1 MGPPVVRFA
10 AAYAAGLWLASHLA
24 APPVAALLG
33 AVVVC
38 GIGARAGWRHRVL
51 SAFLAGSAVGSVVQR
66 AGMGT
71 CAVQWQP
78 GPHAAYVRVHDAPG
92 SRRTTTV
99 QVLHAPEGCGG
110 RLRVRFDAESLPGS
124 GMTAVV
130 VGSVHSAGWL
140 RVRHAR
146 LLLDR
151 PIPFRFL
158 LRQRIAGRIRRLYG
172 ARAGLIDA
180 VVLGRRED
188 LDPDLR
194 ARFTSAGLA
203 HLLAISGLH
212 VGMVA
217 AWVRL
222 AIRLVAG
229 SRVSWPL
236 SAVVTWTYVALL
248 GFPAPAT
255 RAAAFVAVAAIGRI
269 RQRRPPWSA
278 VLAVASLVVLTIDP
292 GAVQSVGA
300 WLSATAVWGTAS
312 ASTLMGRD
320 RSAIVRLVSVSVGA
334 TLATAPI
341 TAAVF
346 GSVAPVG
353 VISNLVAVPLAGIAV
368 PAVFASLLGGSLLA
382 GGAGLVLAALERV
395 AAVAASLPFGH
406 LSGEPGWSFAM
417 PWVVILVTVVWA
429 TWRRP
434 TWTVTGKRM
443 AAAMAVG
450 SWIVVAFP
458 GRPGRGDEGLLAIH
472 VLSVGQGDAIAIHTP
487 AGRWILI
494 DAGPRFGDRDAG
506 RDVVLPFL
514 RARGVRRLDV
524 AAVSH
529 GDADH
534 LGGFPA
540 VIEGT
545 RPGLVVEPAQPLGT
559 ALYGEYLG
567 AVDAFAEEWRAARA
581 GDTIVVD
588 SVVLAV
594 LHPSTRWMV
603 GQSSPNENSL
613 ILHLRFGGFDALFTG
628 DAGWPAESLLLPTLP
643 PVEVLKVGH
652 HGSAG
657 GTSRALV
664 QAVRPAVGVISVGRN
679 RFGHP
684 TPVVLQRLRQAGTA
698 VYRTDQGGTVTIR
711 TDGRYYEITQGESP
725 QFLERVRCV
734 FLTWLPSNASS
745 WSRNACTR
753 RPPESSRIFSTTSP

>member
-1 MGPPVVRFA
+1 VAPAVVRFA
-10 AAYAAGLWLASHLA
+10 AAYAGGMWVASQI
-24 APPVAALLG
+24 APPPVPVLLG

-38 GIGARAGWRHRVL
+38 GIGVGAGWRHRMAAAL
-51 SAFLAGSAVGSVVQR
+51 LAGSAVGSIVQR
-66 AGMGT
+66 GHTET

-78 GPHAAYVRVHDAPG
+78 GRHAAYVRVHDAPG
-92 SRRTTTV
+92 SRGTTSV
-99 QVLHAPEGCGG
+99 EVLHAPEGCRG
-110 RLRVRFDAESLPGS
+110 RLRVRFDMDSLPAS

-130 VGSVHSAGWL
+130 VGSVHTAGWL

-146 LLLDR
+146 LLPDR
-151 PIPFRFL
+151 PIPLRFL
-158 LRQRIAGRIRRLYG
+158 LRERIAGRIRRLYG
-172 ARAGLIDA
+172 ARAGLVDA

-194 ARFTSAGLA
+194 ARFASAGLA

-217 AWVRL
+217 AWVRM

-229 SRVSWPL
+229 TRASWPL

-255 RAAAFVAVAAIGRI
+255 RAAAFVAVAAIGRL

-278 VLAVASLVVLTIDP
+278 VLAVAALVVLAIDP

-300 WLSATAVWGTAS
+300 WLSAAAVWGTAS

-320 RSAIVRLVSVSVGA
+320 RSAAVRLVSVSVGA

-353 VISNLVAVPLAGIAV
+353 VLSNLVAVPLAGIAV
-368 PAVFASLLGGSLLA
+368 PAVFASLLAGSLLA
-382 GGAGLVLAALERV
+382 GAAGLVLAALERV
-395 AAVAASLPFGH
+395 AAVAASVPFGH
-406 LSGEPGWSFAM
+406 LSGEPGWPFAV
-417 PWVVILVTVVWA
+417 PWVVILGTAVWA

-434 TWTVTGKRM
+434 TWTVTGKRVAAVT
-443 AAAMAVG
+443 AAA
-450 SWIVVAFP
+450 SWILAAVP
-458 GRPGRGDEGLLAIH
+458 GRAGQGDEGLLAIH

-514 RARGVRRLDV
+514 KARGVRRLDV
-524 AAVSH
+524 AVVSH

-567 AVDAFAEEWRAARA
+567 AVDVFAEAWRAARA
-581 GDTIVVD
+581 GDTLVVD
-588 SVVLAV
+588 SVVIAV
-594 LHPSTRWMV
+594 LHPSARWMA
-603 GQSSPNENSL
+603 GQVSPNENSL
-613 ILHLRFGGFDALFTG
+613 ILHLRFGEFDALFTG
-628 DAGWPAESLLLPTLP
+628 DAGSPAESLLLPTLA

-657 GTSRALV
+657 STSRGLV

-684 TPVVLQRLRQAGTA
+684 TAVVLQRLRRAGTV

-711 TDGRYYEITQGESP
+711 TDGRYYEVVQGESP
-725 QFLERVRCV
+725 QFLERARCV
-734 FLTWLPSNASS
+734 FQTWLRSSASS
-745 WSRNACTR
+745 WSRSDCTR
-753 RPPESSRIFSTTSP
+753 RPPENSRIFSTTSP